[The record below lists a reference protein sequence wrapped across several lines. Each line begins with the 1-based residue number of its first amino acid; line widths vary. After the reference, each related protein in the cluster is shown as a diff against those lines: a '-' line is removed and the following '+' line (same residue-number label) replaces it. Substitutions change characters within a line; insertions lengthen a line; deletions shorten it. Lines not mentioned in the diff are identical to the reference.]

1 MTKRKQIQMN
11 TRSGF
16 TLTEMLCTVLLVALA
31 SIALVSGV
39 SVANRQ
45 FQTSIRISK
54 AQQLSTTLET
64 LLANE
69 LKYTNEIVVEN
80 GQVKK
85 FYSVTYAI
93 STDLTEL
100 VILDGNQNKV
110 IENNQKYGELA
121 LGDASQYHRILSHAN
136 YEKQLGVKI
145 KSLTY
150 DETNKVFSIQMDI
163 GTDALGSL
171 TQETFKV
178 RSLNEVKVIS

>member
-1 MTKRKQIQMN
+1 MN

-45 FQTSIRISK
+45 FQTSIRISQ

-100 VILDGNQNKV
+100 VILDGNQNIVV

-121 LGDASQYHRILSHAN
+121 LGDDSQYHRILSHAN
-136 YEKQLGVKI
+136 YDKQLGVKI
-145 KSLTY
+145 QSLTF

>member
-45 FQTSIRISK
+45 FQTSIRISQ

-100 VILDGNQNKV
+100 VILDGNQNIV
-110 IENNQKYGELA
+110 IESNQKYGELA
-121 LGDASQYHRILSHAN
+121 LGDDSQYHRILSHAN
-136 YEKQLGVKI
+136 YDKQLGVKI
-145 KSLTY
+145 QSLTF
-150 DETNKVFSIQMDI
+150 DETKKVFSIQMDI

>member
-11 TRSGF
+11 KRSGF

-31 SIALVSGV
+31 SSALVSGV

-45 FQTSIRISK
+45 FQTSIRISQ

-100 VILDGNQNKV
+100 VILDGNQNIV

-121 LGDASQYHRILSHAN
+121 LGDDSQYHRILSHAN
-136 YEKQLGVKI
+136 YDKQLGVKI
-145 KSLTY
+145 QSLTF